1 MGGETASRAMDTNL
15 FDHFDAAMAAGTTRL
30 HWTLRAPYSP
40 HDRFD
45 LMVVPRSRE
54 WRGDAEA
61 LAGREGMGAGPW
73 VAAVEHEGESVW
85 LRLDDG
91 WVGQRGA
98 ALEQGEE
105 AVAGCGDVAGG
116 RRFALNFWDANST
129 KALHIGHLR
138 NLALGTAL
146 VSALTEAGGEVE
158 RRSIICDVGR
168 SMGEAMAGVVRSGK
182 YPGLGAEN

>member
-61 LAGREGMGAGPW
+61 LGALARIEAGPRGAPGARGGGRGCGAARGGGRLAPPRRRRGGAARRRAGAGRGG
-73 VAAVEHEGESVW
+73 
-85 LRLDDG
+85 
-91 WVGQRGA
+91 
-98 ALEQGEE
+98 
-105 AVAGCGDVAGG
+105 GG
-116 RRFALNFWDANST
+116 RLRRRRRREALRAQLLGRQLDQGDRKSTRLNSSHT
-129 KALHIGHLR
+129 DISRLP
-138 NLALGTAL
+138 
-146 VSALTEAGGEVE
+146 S
-158 RRSIICDVGR
+158 S
-168 SMGEAMAGVVRSGK
+168 
-182 YPGLGAEN
+182 